1 MLLDEDFQSV
11 IMLWKDLVEMLQ
23 KIVDILIFEEYEV
36 KVFLLKYIF
45 LFVENNFDLGRI
57 GVVKYYINIGDSCFI
72 KQYLRRVFVYLIE
85 EVDKIID
92 DMLERDVIKLF
103 NSLWFLFIVMVKKKD
118 GLYRF
123 CVDYRCFNSC
133 IV

>member
-1 MLLDEDFQSV
+1 M
-11 IMLWKDLVEMLQ
+11 
-23 KIVDILIFEEYEV
+23 
-36 KVFLLKYIF
+36 
-45 LFVENNFDLGRI
+45 
-57 GVVKYYINIGDSCFI
+57 
-72 KQYLRRVFVYLIE
+72 VYLIE